1 MSTNSYL
8 QLGSVEALVVRK
20 AVKNLHL
27 SILPPMGTVRV
38 TAPEG
43 MKDDAIRT
51 LLVMRLPWIKKRQAE
66 FVGQNRQTKRK
77 YLSGES
83 HYFLGKRY
91 RLEVVYKE
99 ESPKV
104 YLKGKTKIVL
114 QVRPKSSVLKCEA
127 VMMDWYREE
136 IFPLAEALMKK
147 CEKKLGVRTSFWQI
161 KKMKTRWGTCNHDT
175 KRILLN
181 LELAKKPLHC
191 IEYVV
196 VHELIHI
203 KERRHNEVF
212 FALLQKHLPKWK
224 STKEEL
230 NDFILSYENWGR

>member
-27 SILPPMGTVRV
+27 SILPPTGTVRV
-38 TAPEG
+38 TAPES

-66 FVGQNRQTKRK
+66 FTGQNRQTKRK

-83 HYFLGKRY
+83 HYFFGKRY
-91 RLEVVYKE
+91 RLEVIYKE

-114 QVRPKSSVLKCEA
+114 QVRPKSSVAKCEE

-136 IFPLAEALMKK
+136 MFPLAEALMKK
-147 CEKKLGVRTSFWQI
+147 WEKKLGVRASFWQI
-161 KKMKTRWGTCNHDT
+161 KKMKTRWGSCNHDT

-196 VHELIHI
+196 VHELLHI
-203 KERRHNEVF
+203 KERKHSEVF
-212 FALLQKHLPKWK
+212 FALLQKSLPKWK
-224 STKEEL
+224 TTKEEL
-230 NDFILSYENWGR
+230 NDFILSYEDWER

>member
-1 MSTNSYL
+1 
-8 QLGSVEALVVRK
+8 
-20 AVKNLHL
+20 
-27 SILPPMGTVRV
+27 MGTVRV

-66 FVGQNRQTKRK
+66 FVGQDRQTKRK

-114 QVRPKSSVLKCEA
+114 QVRPKSSVLKREA

-136 IFPLAEALMKK
+136 MFPLAEVLVKK
-147 CEKKLGVRTSFWQI
+147 WEKKLGVRASFWQI

-175 KRILLN
+175 KRVLLN

-212 FALLQKHLPKWK
+212 FSLLQKHLPKWK

-230 NDFILSYENWGR
+230 NDFILSYEDWGR